1 MTRSRISNNNLKGC
15 SLLKFFQTLLEFFY
29 QYTQNWGWA
38 IILLTILIKIVL
50 FPLMINQFRSMA
62 KMKDIQPKLKEIQD
76 KYKDKPEDLQR
87 RMMELYKTEKVNPF
101 GGCLPMLVQMPILIL
116 FYNVLSN
123 HKFIHDV
130 LQNASFY
137 GIILKDN
144 HNLLLAVLSAVST
157 FLQQK
162 LTMPITAGDQQQQ
175 QQKMFLYLMPL
186 MLGYFTWNINA
197 GIGLYWVTS
206 NVLGILQQYIIN
218 EYFIVKEKVISK
230 KNL

>member
-1 MTRSRISNNNLKGC
+1 
-15 SLLKFFQTLLEFFY
+15 
-29 QYTQNWGWA
+29 
-38 IILLTILIKIVL
+38 
-50 FPLMINQFRSMA
+50 MINQFRSMA

>member
-1 MTRSRISNNNLKGC
+1 LKI
-15 SLLKFFQTLLEFFY
+15 FQSLLEFFY
-29 QYTQNWGWA
+29 QYTHNWGWA
-38 IILLTILIKIVL
+38 IILLTVLIKIVL

-76 KYKDKPEDLQR
+76 KYKSKPEEYQR
-87 RMMELYKTEKVNPF
+87 RMMELYKNEKVNPF
-101 GGCLPMLVQMPILIL
+101 GGCLPLLIQMPILII

-123 HKFIHDV
+123 PTFIHDV
-130 LQNASFY
+130 LQNAAFY
-137 GIILKDN
+137 GIILKDK
-144 HNLLLAVLSAVST
+144 HNLFLAIFSAVTT

-162 LTMPITAGDQQQQ
+162 LTMPVTAGDQQQQ

-206 NVLGILQQYIIN
+206 NIFGILQQYIIN
-218 EYFIVKEKVISK
+218 EYFIVKEKVTSK
-230 KNL
+230 KGL

>member
-1 MTRSRISNNNLKGC
+1 MKI
-15 SLLKFFQTLLEFFY
+15 FQSLLEFFY
-29 QYTQNWGWA
+29 QYTHNWGWA
-38 IILLTILIKIVL
+38 IILLTVLIKIVL

-76 KYKDKPEDLQR
+76 KYKSKPEEYQR
-87 RMMELYKTEKVNPF
+87 RMMELYKNEKVNPF
-101 GGCLPMLVQMPILIL
+101 GGCLPLLIQMPILII

-123 HKFIHDV
+123 PTFIHDV
-130 LQNASFY
+130 LQNAAFY
-137 GIILKDN
+137 GIILKDK
-144 HNLLLAVLSAVST
+144 HNLFLAIFSAVTT

-162 LTMPITAGDQQQQ
+162 LTMPVTAGDQQQQ

-206 NVLGILQQYIIN
+206 NIFGILQQYIIN
-218 EYFIVKEKVISK
+218 EYFIVKEKVTSK
-230 KNL
+230 KGL